1 MAELTKPMTITKEP
15 GVTSLDPR
23 AVKKFATATTPGRV
37 LNCTAITAGTGT
49 AIIQLVSPDGSVDV
63 LCDVTMP
70 KLAKGETCKIGAR
83 LTACVVGAVAK
94 DVLESK

>member
-1 MAELTKPMTITKEP
+1 MATKPMIVTKEA
-15 GVTSLDPR
+15 GVTSLDPK

-37 LNCTAITAGTGT
+37 LNCTAVTEGTGT

-70 KLAKGETCKIGAR
+70 VLAKGETCKIGAYIYTSVLR
-83 LTACVVGAVAK
+83 AEDVSEVA
-94 DVLESK
+94 LESK